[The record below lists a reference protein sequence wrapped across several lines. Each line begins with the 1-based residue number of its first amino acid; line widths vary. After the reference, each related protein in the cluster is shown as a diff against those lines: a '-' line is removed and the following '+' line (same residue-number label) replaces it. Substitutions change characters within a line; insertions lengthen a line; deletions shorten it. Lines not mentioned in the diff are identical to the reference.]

1 MSETSNNLLF
11 KACKIISIG
20 CILISILVWLP
31 SFNILFKFNPVK
43 PTWTFTFI
51 LGPIGFITSL
61 IGVSKY
67 KWLWGILLAILNAI
81 MFFSFFILMY
91 IGYNY

>member
-1 MSETSNNLLF
+1 MSEASNNLLF

-20 CILISILVWLP
+20 CILIGILVWLP
-31 SFNILFKFNPVK
+31 SFNIPFKFNPVN
-43 PTWTFTFI
+43 PTWPYTFI

-61 IGVSKY
+61 IAIFKY
-67 KWLWGILLAILNAI
+67 KWRWGILAAILNAI